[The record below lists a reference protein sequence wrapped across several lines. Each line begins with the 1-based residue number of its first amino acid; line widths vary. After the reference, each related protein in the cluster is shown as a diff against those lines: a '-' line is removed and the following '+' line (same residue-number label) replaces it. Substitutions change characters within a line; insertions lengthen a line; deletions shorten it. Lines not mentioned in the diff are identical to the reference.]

1 LAQPRKRP
9 SIIGLTST
17 IPVEIVF
24 AAGMKPV
31 DLNNVFVGSDRPERL
46 ITQAESAGF
55 APNICAWIKGIYAT
69 VLNNDVKRV
78 IAVTGGDCS
87 NTMALSEVLTRRGVE
102 IIPFD
107 YPPDRDRDLLMS
119 QMEKLRRALS
129 ATWSDIRAAKRR
141 LDRIRRKL
149 VELDRLTF
157 EENVVSGY
165 ENHLFLVSS
174 SDFKSNPDQFEQEL
188 DAFVRGAKQR
198 QRKTEEIRL
207 GFLGVPPIF
216 RDLYDRIES
225 LGGRVVFNEI
235 QRQFSMPYA
244 DEDIVDQYL
253 HYTYPYQM
261 KGRIE
266 DIEKAC
272 RERRLDGLIHYTQTF
287 CFRQIYDIILKE
299 SLSVPI
305 LTLEGDRPGGI
316 DSRTAIRIETFIEM
330 LKDKEMG

>member
-1 LAQPRKRP
+1 MAQPEKSS

-24 AAGMKPV
+24 AAGLKPV
-31 DLNNVFVGSDRPERL
+31 DLNNVFVSSERPEKL

-69 VLNNDVKRV
+69 VMTHSVKRV

-87 NTMALSEVLTRRGVE
+87 NTVALAEVLNRRGVE

-107 YPPDRDRDLLMS
+107 YPPDQDRDLLMA

-129 ATWSDIRAAKRR
+129 ATWSGIRAAKRR
-141 LDRIRRKL
+141 LDRIRKKL
-149 VELDRLTF
+149 IELDRRTF
-157 EENVVSGY
+157 QDNVVSGF
-165 ENHLFLVSS
+165 ENHFFLVSS
-174 SDFKSNPDQFEQEL
+174 SDFRSDPDQFEREL
-188 DAFVRGAKQR
+188 DEFLVSVEN
-198 QRKTEEIRL
+198 RKGKKEEVRL

-216 RDLYDRIES
+216 NDLYDRIES

-235 QRQFSMPYA
+235 QRQFSMPYE
-244 DEDIVDQYL
+244 DEDIVEQYL
-253 HYTYPYQM
+253 RYTYPYDM

-266 DIEKAC
+266 DIERATK
-272 RERRLDGLIHYTQTF
+272 ERSLDGLIHYTQTF
-287 CFRQIYDIILKE
+287 CFRQIYDIILRE
-299 SLSVPI
+299 SISVPI

-316 DSRTAIRIETFIEM
+316 DSRTAIRVETFIEM
-330 LKDKEMG
+330 LKGLNS

>member
-1 LAQPRKRP
+1 
-9 SIIGLTST
+9 
-17 IPVEIVF
+17 
-24 AAGMKPV
+24 MKPV